1 MITEK
6 LLTPNI
12 LQTIIICCT
21 IIIIATIGV
30 SAYRVY
36 QKQSRSWGSYIYYAS
51 ILTLI
56 GIIVFSNAFY
66 GNRNVLDFVSL
77 ASALI
82 SIILAVVTILYSF
95 YSNSQSAGQI
105 ETLKKAAD
113 SVEKATLS
121 YSESAESLQ
130 ENIRKIIDA
139 VNRVEKKTDQIIGM
153 KSSSRSNIRENDNFE
168 YLNRDSQNFD
178 LGTYIKTYINTVSP
192 LGIMAMYACI
202 KSKDYNKTW
211 NLNLF
216 TNDSNQNYCCG
227 FMISINGTGFISL
240 NINFNNKDIVVFN
253 YLPKVKD
260 FVTSWINNTDFSK
273 IEGLQE
279 IKNCIDQY
287 FEENKEE

>member
-105 ETLKKAAD
+105 K
-113 SVEKATLS
+113 
-121 YSESAESLQ
+121 
-130 ENIRKIIDA
+130 
-139 VNRVEKKTDQIIGM
+139 
-153 KSSSRSNIRENDNFE
+153 
-168 YLNRDSQNFD
+168 
-178 LGTYIKTYINTVSP
+178 
-192 LGIMAMYACI
+192 
-202 KSKDYNKTW
+202 
-211 NLNLF
+211 
-216 TNDSNQNYCCG
+216 
-227 FMISINGTGFISL
+227 
-240 NINFNNKDIVVFN
+240 
-253 YLPKVKD
+253 
-260 FVTSWINNTDFSK
+260 
-273 IEGLQE
+273 
-279 IKNCIDQY
+279 
-287 FEENKEE
+287 

>member
-1 MITEK
+1 MNN
-6 LLTPNI
+6 LLTPCI
-12 LQTIIICCT
+12 IQTTIICCT
-21 IIIIATIGV
+21 IIIMAAIAV
-30 SAYRVY
+30 SAYRIS
-36 QKQSRSWGSYIYYAS
+36 QKQPRSWGSYIYYAS
-51 ILTLI
+51 ILTLL
-56 GIIVFSNAFY
+56 GIVAFSTAFY

-95 YSNSQSAGQI
+95 YSNSQSSGQI
-105 ETLKKAAD
+105 ETLKKAAN

-139 VNRVEKKTDQIIGM
+139 INRVEKKTDQIIGM
-153 KSSSRSNIRENDNFE
+153 KSSTRSDTEKNDNFE
-168 YLNRDSQNFD
+168 YLNGGSQNFD
-178 LGTYIKTYINTVSP
+178 LETYIKTYINTVSP

-202 KSKDYNKTW
+202 KSKDCNKTW

-240 NINFNNKDIVVFN
+240 NINFSNKEIIIFN
-253 YLPKVKD
+253 YLPQVKD
-260 FVTSWINNTDFSK
+260 FVTQWIDHTDISK

-279 IKNCIDQY
+279 IKNGIDQY
-287 FEENKEE
+287 FEGSKEE

>member
-6 LLTPNI
+6 LLTQDI

-21 IIIIATIGV
+21 IIIIAIIGV

-51 ILTLI
+51 ILTLL

-95 YSNSQSAGQI
+95 YSNSQSAGQVEI
-105 ETLKKAAD
+105 LNNAAKT
-113 SVEKATLS
+113 VEKATLS

-130 ENIRKIIDA
+130 ENIKKIIDT

-153 KSSSRSNIRENDNFE
+153 TSESASGFGKNNNFRS
-168 YLNRDSQNFD
+168 
-178 LGTYIKTYINTVSP
+178 
-192 LGIMAMYACI
+192 
-202 KSKDYNKTW
+202 
-211 NLNLF
+211 
-216 TNDSNQNYCCG
+216 
-227 FMISINGTGFISL
+227 
-240 NINFNNKDIVVFN
+240 
-253 YLPKVKD
+253 
-260 FVTSWINNTDFSK
+260 
-273 IEGLQE
+273 
-279 IKNCIDQY
+279 
-287 FEENKEE
+287 